1 MKLLHRLR
9 VKEAHSWRHGARHS
23 VYVQVAAIG
32 WEDVT
37 LSILQVSTGQLIAAV
52 SVPIHGV
59 DFGAKGDIFL
69 AVVCPNVVDFNG
81 DGASC
86 LFCR

>member
-1 MKLLHRLR
+1 
-9 VKEAHSWRHGARHS
+9 
-23 VYVQVAAIG
+23 
-32 WEDVT
+32 VT
-37 LSILQVSTGQLIAAV
+37 LSILQVSTEQLIAAV